1 MPTTSSP
8 TSPAP
13 SRASSSA
20 ALALWLALAGLQIA
34 AAFALGAGGDTGG
47 DGEPLYGYS
56 LAVGSLFI
64 YGILAGL
71 SLWVASLSP
80 GRLRSLGLRRFPPR
94 ALPLVAGIVLLAL
107 IVSAALEPVLHAGRE
122 QGLEPAAWRPDRIVP
137 FVLNATVI
145 VTVVPF
151 TEELFYRGLGVSVL
165 RVAGVPL
172 AIVGTAVAFGLA
184 HGILAALPALGF
196 FGLLLA
202 WLRVRTDSVWPCVLA
217 HAAYNG
223 LGVAAFFVA

>member
-8 TSPAP
+8 TSTAP
-13 SRASSSA
+13 SRASSV

-34 AAFALGAGGDTGG
+34 AAFALGAAGDTDS

-64 YGILAGL
+64 YGILIGL
-71 SLWVASLSP
+71 SLWVASLTP
-80 GRLRSLGLRRFPPR
+80 GRLHSLGLRRFPPR
-94 ALPLVAGIVLLAL
+94 SLLLVAGIVLLAL

-122 QGLEPAAWRPDRIVP
+122 QGLEPAEWRADRLVP

-172 AIVGTAVAFGLA
+172 AIVATSIIFGLA

-202 WLRVRTDSVWPCVLA
+202 WLRVRADSVWPCVLA

-223 LGVAAFFVA
+223 LGVAAFFLA